1 MFDVFSHSRTQ
12 QVSAAPV
19 QWSGVSMPAD
29 VYLALSNTFV
39 TLFMPAREELK
50 LGQNE
55 PSEGSADLDS

>member
-1 MFDVFSHSRTQ
+1 
-12 QVSAAPV
+12 
-19 QWSGVSMPAD
+19 MPAD